1 MALTSLVVCG
11 DASAVQVLSRVL
23 QDLSIRVELCSDPS
37 AAASRLEAKRF
48 DVLLVDC
55 EDQARATNL
64 ISLASTRKSKEHTGK
79 PILVIAI
86 ANGDDDVKAIFAKGA
101 NFVLYKPVSAERAA
115 ESLRAARG
123 LMPSDRRRKPRVPAA
138 APAQIAY
145 ANVEKATANVMNL
158 SEDGMA
164 IRAEGQVPPR
174 CKIYFEFTLPEQVSV
189 VRLAGDVVWQ
199 DYSGRVG
206 LRFDRVPKTS
216 RDILDRWLRDN
227 LHRRAESKPVPS
239 SPDQTAFTP
248 DIKPAGGLG
257 LLSVSAPDRRGE
269 SRHACRLGADVYVLG
284 SSTPQHCSLSDI
296 SSGGCYVET
305 TEPLPPGTAIEI
317 VLRTENV
324 KLRVQ
329 GTVLVKHPAFGMGV
343 EFVLKTEE
351 QREQVKQLAECQVA
365 EGEISTGRS

>member
-23 QDLSIRVELCSDPS
+23 QDLSMRVELCSDLP
-37 AAASRLEAKRF
+37 AAASRLDEKRF

-55 EDQARATNL
+55 EDQAGATNL
-64 ISLASTRKSKEHTGK
+64 ISHASTRNSKERTGK
-79 PILVIAI
+79 PILIIAI

-123 LMPSDRRRKPRVPAA
+123 LMPNDRRRKPRVPAG
-138 APAQIAY
+138 APAKIAY
-145 ANVEKATANVMNL
+145 ANVEEATANVMNL
-158 SEDGMA
+158 SEDGIS
-164 IRAEGQVPPR
+164 IRAEQQVPPR

-206 LRFDRVPKTS
+206 LRFDRVPKAS

-227 LHRRAESKPVPS
+227 LHRREESKPVP
-239 SPDQTAFTP
+239 TAFTADTRP
-248 DIKPAGGLG
+248 LGGLG

-317 VLRTENV
+317 VVRTEDV

-343 EFVLKTEE
+343 EFVLTTEE
-351 QREQVKQLAECQVA
+351 QREQVKQLAECQVI